1 MTMPWITLMDNS
13 QPNNRLSA
21 SRRTFALLF
30 TVNLLYLSAPALADD
45 IEIFI
50 STDGQ
55 TTACEAPNVLFIID
69 TSGSMDADVETQEP
83 WDPTKT
89 YDGCFVSSRIYYSES
104 GITPYCGFSTTV
116 AKADVKCEAAA
127 GNTEYTGLF
136 QTWNPATDAWEKIP
150 DSSEERLVECAA
162 DEGIHGNGT
171 SGEVYAVDGTDG
183 PWSTEMADR
192 IAWGTNATS
201 ATLFDGNWLNWQM
214 NPPSGDPRSR
224 LDVVKEVVNN
234 TIDNMAGINV
244 GLMEFNPTDG
254 GPVIAALENLDD
266 SRTALKDT
274 VNSLVPDGWT
284 PLSETLYEAGQYFA
298 GRLVDFGN
306 TDSDNLSVAASRT
319 GNTLAS
325 DRYLSPLSANGQN
338 NYIVLL
344 TDGESTNDTDAN
356 NKITSLP
363 DYGQVV
369 GESCD
374 DQIDG
379 DCLDKMAQYMYG
391 GDLRSDLPGQQNV
404 ITHTIGFLTDF
415 ELLQNTAQRG
425 GGKYFVAD
433 DIASLSRALTDLAK
447 DFSRSASLL
456 TAPTVPVNSFNRSEL
471 LNDVYLSLFQPEAT
485 QHWPGNLKKYRIV
498 ETQDGFTLIG
508 ADGQPA
514 LTPDGNFIDTSAVS
528 FWSAPLNDGS
538 TVELG
543 GAASRLL
550 NPDTR
555 NLLTNATGN
564 TSLSQVNTGNS
575 DITAAMLNAP
585 PAERDTVINWARGID
600 VRDANG
606 DGDSSDPRL
615 SMGDPLHVQ
624 PITGEY
630 GDNEQNRNTVIFFA
644 TNDGYL
650 HAVDAKFG
658 NEIWAF
664 VPQRLLRRL
673 YALSIDDAAPIKQY
687 GLDGKLVLIK
697 KDNGKPDTLLFG
709 MRRGGEAL
717 YSMDVSNPTSPSL
730 NWIIDSS
737 QQDFLDMGQSWSP
750 PVIEEIDIGGQ
761 IRTVAIIGGGYDPGQ
776 DNRDHRLD
784 TKGNAVY
791 IVDVETGD
799 LLWSAGSA
807 LTARSNHD
815 LSLDT
820 MNYSI
825 PAGIRVI
832 DRNQDG
838 LADRMYVGDMGG
850 QLWRFDIIPGNN
862 RNSLVEGGVL
872 ASLGAAALA
881 TPTTADVRR
890 FYNTPD
896 IVNVI
901 KDQNIFTAINIGS
914 GYRAHPLDEGV
925 DDEFFSIRDFHSTH
939 VIPTSDYDSQ
949 AFPLIKRE
957 DLIDITGTATGILEP
972 SDAGWRLG
980 MVQDAGEKILGESLT
995 VDNVV
1000 FFNSFAPTSSVQ
1012 SCLPGAGLNRNY
1024 RISLLDGSALTNMD
1038 NSLDPDDLTPT
1049 DRFAEGSIGAP
1060 VAGPGFGPSGPGC
1073 SGLDCFNNE
1082 SPIEEA
1088 NSSMKSTIGDANPTY
1103 WYPVEAP

>member
-1 MTMPWITLMDNS
+1 MNHN
-13 QPNNRLSA
+13 QPNNRQST
-21 SRRTFALLF
+21 SHRTLPLLF
-30 TVNLLYLSAPALADD
+30 TVALLCLSAPVLADD

-69 TSGSMDADVETQEP
+69 TSASMEADVITQEP
-83 WDPTKT
+83 WDPAKT
-89 YDGCFVSSRIYYSES
+89 YEGCFNTTRVYYSES
-104 GITPYCGFSTTV
+104 GITPYCGFDTTV
-116 AKADVKCEAAA
+116 AKVDMRCEAAA
-127 GNTEYTGLF
+127 STTEYTGLF
-136 QTWNPATDAWEKIP
+136 QTWNPATSAWEKIP
-150 DSSEERLVECAA
+150 DSTEERLVECAA

-171 SGEVYAVDGTDG
+171 DNEVYAVDGANG
-183 PWSTEMADR
+183 PWSTEIAER

-214 NPPSGDPRSR
+214 NMPTITRSR

-234 TIDNMAGINV
+234 TINNMSDINV

-254 GPVIAALENLDD
+254 GPVVAALDNVDT
-266 SRTALKDT
+266 SRETLEGAIAGLE
-274 VNSLVPDGWT
+274 PGGAT
-284 PLSETLYEAGQYFA
+284 PLSETLFEAGQYFA
-298 GRLVDFGN
+298 GRLVDFGDADIEN
-306 TDSDNLSVAASRT
+306 RSVPASRT
-319 GNTLAS
+319 GNTLTS

-344 TDGESTNDTDAN
+344 TDGEPTDDTDAN
-356 NKITSLP
+356 DKITSLP
-363 DYGQVV
+363 GYGQVV
-369 GESCD
+369 GETCD
-374 DQIDG
+374 NQIDG
-379 DCLDKMAQYMYG
+379 DCLDKMSQYMYL

-415 ELLQNTAQRG
+415 ELLQSTAERG

-433 DIASLSRALTDLAK
+433 DIASLTRALADLAK

-485 QHWPGNLKKYRIV
+485 HHWPGNLKKYRIV
-498 ETQDGFTLIG
+498 ETQDGFSLIG

-514 LTPDGNFIDTSAVS
+514 LTPDGDFIDTSAVS
-528 FWSAPLNDGS
+528 FWSSPLNDGS
-538 TVELG
+538 AVELG

-555 NLLTNATGN
+555 NLLTNATGG
-564 TSLSQVNTGNS
+564 TALSQLNTGNP
-575 DITAAMLNAP
+575 DITAAMLSAP
-585 PAERDTVINWARGID
+585 PAERDTVIDWARGID

-606 DGDSSDPRL
+606 DGDTSDPRL

-630 GDNEQNRNTVIFFA
+630 GDNEANRSTVIFVA

-650 HAVDAKFG
+650 HAVDAISG

-664 VPQRLLRRL
+664 IPQRLLRRL
-673 YALSIDDAAPIKQY
+673 YALSIDEAAQIKQY
-687 GLDGKLVLIK
+687 GLDGQLVLIK
-697 KDNGKPDTLLFG
+697 QDNGKPDSLIFG

-717 YSMDVSNPTSPSL
+717 FSMDVSNPTSPSL

-750 PVIEEIDIGGQ
+750 PAIEDIDIGGQ
-761 IRTVAIIGGGYDPGQ
+761 IKTVAIFGGGYDSGQ

-799 LLWSAGSA
+799 LLWSAGSSQ
-807 LTARSNHD
+807 TARSNHD
-815 LSLDT
+815 LALEN

-832 DRNQDG
+832 DQNQDG
-838 LADRMYVGDMGG
+838 MADRMYVGDMGG
-850 QLWRFDIIPGNN
+850 QLWRFDIVSGNN

-872 ASLGAAALA
+872 ASLGAAASE
-881 TPTTADVRR
+881 TTTAADVRR

-896 IVNVI
+896 VVNVI
-901 KDQNIFTAINIGS
+901 RNLNIFLAINIGS

-925 DDEFFSIRDFHSTH
+925 DDEFFSIRDFHSTQ
-939 VIPTSDYDSQ
+939 VIPTSDYDTQ
-949 AFPLIKRE
+949 AFPLITRE
-957 DLIDITGTATGILEP
+957 DLIDITGNATQVLEP
-972 SDAGWRLG
+972 SDLGWRLG

-995 VDNVV
+995 VDNTV
-1000 FFNSFAPTSSVQ
+1000 FFNSFAPTASVQ

-1024 RISLLDGSALTNMD
+1024 RVSILDGRALTNMD
-1038 NSLDPDDLTPT
+1038 NSLDTEDLTPT
-1049 DRFAEGSIGAP
+1049 DRFAKGNIGAP
-1060 VAGPGFGPSGPGC
+1060 VSGPGFGPAGPGC
-1073 SGLDCFNNE
+1073 SGLDCLTND
-1082 SPIEEA
+1082 SAIEEA
-1088 NSSMKSTIGDANPTY
+1088 NEDTEAGLNVNEPHPTY